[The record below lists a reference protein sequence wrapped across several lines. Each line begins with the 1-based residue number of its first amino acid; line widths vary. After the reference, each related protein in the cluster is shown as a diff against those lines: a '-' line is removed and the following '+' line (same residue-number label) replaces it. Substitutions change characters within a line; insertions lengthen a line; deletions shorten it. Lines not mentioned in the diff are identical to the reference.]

1 MQLDRSQKKRFLVY
15 AGIGLIVSGI
25 VLATLLYVVVY
36 HQRLDSDKIGKSSS
50 LHKLM
55 ITGKLGMALFAEIPD
70 VTAHLTGT

>member
-50 LHKLM
+50 LHKQMM
-55 ITGKLGMALFAEIPD
+55 ITGKLGMALFEIPD